1 MFLPSKWAVV
11 LTLVMA
17 FSTWT
22 ITDRSYCN
30 FLYGDNITADEVSL
44 FCLWCN
50 VFCGNISQ
58 DYFLRLRVH
67 HYNLLALSWEEKA
80 ALVPSFEGQLV
91 PLAEHIVQLRRRPE
105 FTAINQIADR
115 LLQPARSSE
124 RRRCADL
131 QEEKVVALCRI
142 YSD

>member
-1 MFLPSKWAVV
+1 M

-22 ITDRSYCN
+22 ITDRSYLN
-30 FLYGDNITADEVSL
+30 FLDNDNLTPDE
-44 FCLWCN
+44 
-50 VFCGNISQ
+50 
-58 DYFLRLRVH
+58 DYFLRLRFH
-67 HYNLLALSWEEKA
+67 HRNLLALSWEEKA
-80 ALVPSFEGQLV
+80 ALAPSFEGQLV